1 MITPPPSLSLGGVF
15 QYKPTFSRGDPAL
28 SKRRLP
34 SSLQS
39 RKTTTQHLHLPG
51 TRIYCICELSA
62 YKVAGEHQPADL
74 FTNASDGCAIVIN
87 NGKPSTS
94 ELVGI
99 SERES
104 VRVLFTKEAEQHA

>member
-28 SKRRLP
+28 SKRRRLP
-34 SSLQS
+34 SS
-39 RKTTTQHLHLPG
+39 RKTTTPQHLHLPG

-74 FTNASDGCAIVIN
+74 FTNASDGCAMVIN

>member
-34 SSLQS
+34 SS
-39 RKTTTQHLHLPG
+39 RKTTTPQHLPLPG
-51 TRIYCICELSA
+51 TRIYRICELSA

-74 FTNASDGCAIVIN
+74 FTNASDGCAMVIN

>member
-1 MITPPPSLSLGGVF
+1 M
-15 QYKPTFSRGDPAL
+15 
-28 SKRRLP
+28 
-34 SSLQS
+34 
-39 RKTTTQHLHLPG
+39 
-51 TRIYCICELSA
+51 
-62 YKVAGEHQPADL
+62 AGEHQPADL
-74 FTNASDGCAIVIN
+74 FTNASDGCAMVIN